1 MAKFRRISR
10 TFRSDD
16 GWEEMDRR
24 AARALRVRAAFARCA
39 AFAAAALLL
48 YCLVSFVAARA
59 GARRY
64 DAWGAACSACAG
76 KGGADGD

>member
-16 GWEEMDRR
+16 EWEEMDRR
-24 AARALRVRAAFARCA
+24 AARALRVRA

-64 DAWGAACSACAG
+64 DARGAACSACAG